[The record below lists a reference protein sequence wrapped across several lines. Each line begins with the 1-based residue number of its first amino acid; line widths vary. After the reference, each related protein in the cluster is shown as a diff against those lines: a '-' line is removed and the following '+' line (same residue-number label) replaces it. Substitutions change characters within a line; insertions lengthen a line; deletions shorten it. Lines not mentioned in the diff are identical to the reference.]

1 MGAPVSETLVTV
13 LFSTMQLACNTFTT
27 FRRVQSVPP
36 FIPARKTLNV
46 PCCSLNDFISSLELF
61 VKQILPHSQRRSNA
75 SHTLPI
81 LGDLTAIFEGSEG
94 GEGQCGAQIA
104 FSVPDRLV
112 YFGTILLGRSLC
124 SARLDLSA
132 THAFVHLHC
141 LKVYATHD
149 LNSQTQLADRHPI
162 CSLTT
167 TCRLCAAWAPTSSI
181 TVSSAMTDA
190 L

>member
-1 MGAPVSETLVTV
+1 MI
-13 LFSTMQLACNTFTT
+13 LFRPLNYLSNKSFRIRSADQMQA
-27 FRRVQSVPP
+27 
-36 FIPARKTLNV
+36 IPCHSRA
-46 PCCSLNDFISSLELF
+46 IS
-61 VKQILPHSQRRSNA
+61 Q
-75 SHTLPI
+75 
-81 LGDLTAIFEGSEG
+81 AIFEGSEG

-167 TCRLCAAWAPTSSI
+167 PVDFAQLGLPTSSI
-181 TVSSAMTDA
+181 PASSAMTDA